1 MATLVRWEPLR
12 EIGAL
17 QNEMSRFMNGLL
29 EGNGRTNQ
37 SWIPALD
44 RGETENDVVYAV
56 DLPGISEDKISVEL
70 DDGALTISAERERT
84 QEESD
89 ERLYRY
95 ERRYGTFSRTVGVPQ
110 GVTESDISADY
121 KNGVLEVHVKKPE
134 QPKPKR
140 IQIGS
145 GAGGTIEGQSEQKSL
160 LSHRSRRRA
169 AEVAPRLRGAEVPI
183 DGGNFREDD
192 QPPRVEPAREQRR
205 RRVLVDHGVHAA
217 EPASAADDGDPAAA
231 AGDHHRAL

>member
-1 MATLVRWEPLR
+1 MKGGEMATLVRWEPLR

-17 QNEMSRFMNGLL
+17 QNEMSRFMNGLH

-37 SWIPALD
+37 SWVPALD
-44 RGETENDVVYAV
+44 VWETENEVVYAV
-56 DLPGISEDKISVEL
+56 DLPGISEDQISVEL
-70 DDGALTISAERERT
+70 DDGALTISAERERA

-89 ERLYRY
+89 ERFYRY

-110 GVTESDISADY
+110 GISEGDISADY

-145 GAGGTIEGQSEQKSL
+145 GVGATIDGKSEQK
-160 LSHRSRRRA
+160 
-169 AEVAPRLRGAEVPI
+169 
-183 DGGNFREDD
+183 
-192 QPPRVEPAREQRR
+192 
-205 RRVLVDHGVHAA
+205 
-217 EPASAADDGDPAAA
+217 
-231 AGDHHRAL
+231 